1 MPKIVWYFFGYDYSY
16 VKLNHFPFQ
25 ASYNCDVTVASIT
38 LECKWEHL
46 KKIMNSCCHFK
57 LS

>member
-46 KKIMNSCCHFK
+46 TNIMNSCCHFK